1 MLGGSEMKNLTIKQ
15 NKLNQKEKEILLL
28 MNKISSLPSELRY
41 CRRCGSCG
49 SCRSCGSY

>member
-1 MLGGSEMKNLTIKQ
+1 MKNLKIKQ
-15 NKLNQKEKEILLL
+15 NKLKPKEVEILLL
-28 MNKISSLPSELRY
+28 MNKISLLPSELRY